1 MLKSLRSLYQFP
13 DAWASLRLFTRRQ
26 ATLLAQVKALFQAV
40 QSPPFQAT
48 FRHLTG
54 GAKRAK
60 EAFLLQ
66 AGLCL
71 KKGSQNNYWDQ
82 PELSE
87 LAGKLRR
94 SFFYVEGY
102 GELMDDWLQSRVK
115 KLNEDFLQ
123 RAVTMLGNSLPA
135 VLTRLRQIFRPGRW
149 IFLCDPRLESDLIN
163 LFDED
168 TFPRHVLTS
177 TTITQVLER
186 VPALGGDDFHIYND
200 IVRSPPLQAP
210 LSSGPM
216 DLIESALMEVLR
228 RLPGFPPLLRL
239 PGPGHYRFGR
249 VEVLFQLAGTD
260 LAARVLSSPNAAPTG
275 EVLRA
280 VDFFVQFGPQ
290 EFPNAA
296 VEAVQSS
303 DSMHLCPTTGIQD
316 VGAPLTAPGL
326 IRPPMSF
333 AVAPMALPAPG
344 PPAQP
349 LAPMAVPGMA
359 VGLAPP
365 APVPMIP
372 FVRPKFGIDDDEI

>member
-1 MLKSLRSLYQFP
+1 
-13 DAWASLRLFTRRQ
+13 
-26 ATLLAQVKALFQAV
+26 
-40 QSPPFQAT
+40 
-48 FRHLTG
+48 
-54 GAKRAK
+54 
-60 EAFLLQ
+60 
-66 AGLCL
+66 
-71 KKGSQNNYWDQ
+71 
-82 PELSE
+82 
-87 LAGKLRR
+87 
-94 SFFYVEGY
+94 
-102 GELMDDWLQSRVK
+102 
-115 KLNEDFLQ
+115 
-123 RAVTMLGNSLPA
+123 
-135 VLTRLRQIFRPGRW
+135 
-149 IFLCDPRLESDLIN
+149 
-163 LFDED
+163 
-168 TFPRHVLTS
+168 
-177 TTITQVLER
+177 
-186 VPALGGDDFHIYND
+186 
-200 IVRSPPLQAP
+200 
-210 LSSGPM
+210 M

-359 VGLAPP
+359 VGLAP